1 MTSTLAHDP
10 EVRRSGVT
18 AFVAPIERS
27 MSHARGPCR
36 ARRGRSTATAIRLF
50 PHQLRV
56 YDFIDHSNVVQPT
69 AT

>member
-1 MTSTLAHDP
+1 MTSSLDHDL
-10 EVRRSGVT
+10 EVRRHGLT
-18 AFVAPIERS
+18 AFVAPTELP
-27 MSHARGPCR
+27 MSDAGGRWR

-56 YDFIDHSNVVQPT
+56 YDFIEYSNVAQPT